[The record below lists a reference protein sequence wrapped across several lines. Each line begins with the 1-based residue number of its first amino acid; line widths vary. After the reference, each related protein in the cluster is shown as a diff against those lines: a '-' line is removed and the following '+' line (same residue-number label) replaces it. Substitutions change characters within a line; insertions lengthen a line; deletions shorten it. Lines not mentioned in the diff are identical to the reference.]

1 MYKKL
6 HKSET
11 RPHREPYSHKGSFF
25 LCVPERGIMLT
36 NLVYHIQRKN
46 EKPTEQ
52 GISRFFCYRY
62 HYLSVDAR
70 NILSSLLKIKKDIR
84 FVYL

>member
-25 LCVPERGIMLT
+25 LCVPERDIMLT
-36 NLVYHIQRKN
+36 ENECNYSDPYPKPIQIEVIDHELPRKLCF
-46 EKPTEQ
+46 K
-52 GISRFFCYRY
+52 
-62 HYLSVDAR
+62 
-70 NILSSLLKIKKDIR
+70 
-84 FVYL
+84 